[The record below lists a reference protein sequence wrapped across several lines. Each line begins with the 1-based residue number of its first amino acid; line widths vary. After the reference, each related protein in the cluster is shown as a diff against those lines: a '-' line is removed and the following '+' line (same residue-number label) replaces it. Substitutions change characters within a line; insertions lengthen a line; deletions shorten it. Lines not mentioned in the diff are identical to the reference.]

1 MAARRLRDLVD
12 LFLANAA
19 LAFVVVVY
27 RGWLPGDNP
36 VTASLSFLLVILV
49 VATRGRLWVAVVTAF
64 IATAAFNFFFLPPV
78 GTFTIADPQN
88 WVALLVFLVVAIV
101 ASNLSSVART
111 RAREAIA
118 RRDEVTRLFDLSR
131 DILLTTESASAL
143 PSLARHAARRFEL
156 ETLALFLPGEG
167 GWERHEGG
175 VRASVLDERELDRI
189 LAMAGGAIEFDAR
202 LRTYGGHQTREGP
215 DGLVEHVV
223 PLRIGTRAIGLLSA
237 AGPGVDPGALDAVAG
252 VAAIAVERAHFLE
265 DRKTAELERQ
275 RAELASAVL
284 ASFSHDLR
292 TPLTAIQVAVSN
304 LVDPEISKE
313 EREGQA
319 EVAQREVHRLRRLFQ
334 FILEMAQVDAGISPE
349 REWVL
354 PGEVVD
360 AAMALVSKGLAHHRL
375 EVDADSEHEV
385 EIDPRLTSGALA
397 HVLENAAQHSP
408 EGSLIRV
415 RAWLGGDGLQVSVL
429 DQGPGLDPADL
440 ERLFD
445 PFYRGAGSSRHGTGV
460 GLGLSI
466 TRGLLAAEG
475 GRIWAENAPPDGAR
489 FTLLVPARSHDA
501 ARAPEPAS

>member
-1 MAARRLRDLVD
+1 MSSSRLRDAVHL
-12 LFLANAA
+12 LLANAA
-19 LAFVVVVY
+19 IAALVALY
-27 RGWLPGDNP
+27 RSWFLSPNP
-36 VTASLSFLLVILV
+36 ATIALSFLLVILV
-49 VATRGRLWVAVVTAF
+49 VATRGRLWVAVVTAVF
-64 IATAAFNFFFLPPV
+64 ATAAFNFFFLPPT
-78 GTFTIADPQN
+78 GTFTVADPHN
-88 WVALLVFLVVAIV
+88 WVALLAFLIVAIV
-101 ASNLSSVART
+101 SSNLSSAARA

-156 ETLALFLPGEG
+156 DTLALFLPREK

-175 VRASVLDERELDRI
+175 IRASSLEEGELDRF
-189 LAMAGGAIEFDAR
+189 LAKAGGAIEFDALR
-202 LRTYGGHQTREGP
+202 RTYGGHQTRLGG
-215 DGLVEHVV
+215 DGVVEQVV
-223 PLRIGTRAIGLLSA
+223 PLRIGTRPIGLLSA
-237 AGPGVDPGALDAVAG
+237 AGPGVDPGTLDALAG

-265 DRKTAELERQ
+265 ERKSAELERQ

-292 TPLTAIQVAVSN
+292 TPLTAIQVAVAN
-304 LVDPEISKE
+304 LVDPEIGRA

-319 EVAQREVHRLRRLFQ
+319 EVALREVHRLRRLFQ
-334 FILEMAQVDAGISPE
+334 FILDMAQVDAGITPE

-354 PGEVVD
+354 PGDVVD
-360 AAMALVSKGLAHHRL
+360 AAVALVAQGLAAHRV
-375 EVDADSEHEV
+375 EIDADPDREV

-408 EGSLIRV
+408 EGSVIRV
-415 RAWLGGDGLQVSVL
+415 RAWLDEEGLHVSVL

-445 PFYRGAGSSRHGTGV
+445 PFYRGVGSSRHATGV

-489 FTLLVPARSHDA
+489 FTILVPARSRA
-501 ARAPEPAS
+501 ASLAPEGRT